1 MALANSDEPSNLPS
15 STVGWAAS
23 QAATTSTERSG
34 RVSIG
39 MARTGPLEGH
49 INRLKLIKRQ
59 GYGRAKFDL
68 LRLRVLHHPRQKQQD
83 SQQEGNALLHQKTG
97 ENSIIS
103 QHTTLAI
110 NRVA

>member
-1 MALANSDEPSNLPS
+1 
-15 STVGWAAS
+15 
-23 QAATTSTERSG
+23 
-34 RVSIG
+34 